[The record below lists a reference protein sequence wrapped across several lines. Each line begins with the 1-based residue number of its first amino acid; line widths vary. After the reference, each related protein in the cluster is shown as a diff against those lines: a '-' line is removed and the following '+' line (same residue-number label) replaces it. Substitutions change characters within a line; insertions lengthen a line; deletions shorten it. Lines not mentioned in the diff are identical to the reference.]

1 MKSETDI
8 PVSVKLRLGWDAS
21 SLTYLSCAEAAVKAG
36 ASLVTLHPRT
46 RAQEFTGKAQWNHL
60 QTLKQACPV
69 PVIGSGDL
77 FCAQDCL
84 RMISTTGCDGV
95 MIARGCL
102 GNPFI
107 FAEAEALLQGQ
118 PPQTRVGPEQRL
130 SIAISHLRM
139 LARSVG
145 EDKACRDMR
154 KHFVAYTRGLEGA
167 SIVRQSV
174 VHAARI
180 DEYEEIVESYLRD

>member
-1 MKSETDI
+1 M
-8 PVSVKLRLGWDAS
+8 
-21 SLTYLSCAEAAVKAG
+21 
-36 ASLVTLHPRT
+36 
-46 RAQEFTGKAQWNHL
+46 
-60 QTLKQACPV
+60 

-77 FCAQDCL
+77 FTAQDCL
-84 RMISTTGCDGV
+84 RMIATTGCDGV

-107 FAEAEALLQGQ
+107 FAQAEALLQGR
-118 PPQTRVGPEQRL
+118 PAETRVGPVERL

-139 LARSVG
+139 LAHSVG

-154 KHFVAYTRGLEGA
+154 KHFVAYTKGLEGG

-174 VHAARI
+174 VHAERI
-180 DEYEEIVESYLRD
+180 DEYEEIVESYLRE